1 MKRKRLKNARNLMH
15 LTLNELAVKAGIT
28 RGKYSL
34 IECGLRCPTYGL
46 AVRLAECL
54 TVPVER
60 LFSDLEGFKMKHNN
74 DPSKMENC

>member
-1 MKRKRLKNARNLMH
+1 MKRRRLKNARRLMH
-15 LTLNELAVKAGIT
+15 LTQKELAEQAGIT

-34 IECGLRCPTYGL
+34 IECGLRCPTYGV

-60 LFSDLEGFKMKHNN
+60 LFSDHEGFKLKRKDDLN
-74 DPSKMENC
+74 DLKDC